1 MARTLKRCPLCGS
14 GARMGELDVR
24 TSGKAYYAALCE
36 NGRCRLSEMPSVRLC
51 HETPEWAAD
60 AWNGGA
66 R

>member
-1 MARTLKRCPLCGS
+1 
-14 GARMGELDVR
+14 MGELAVR
-24 TSGKAYYAALCE
+24 TSGKVYYAALCE

-51 HETPEWAAD
+51 HETPEWAAE